1 MRRLIRHRD
10 TDIRLL
16 DELGLKGARVGDAMV
31 SDVHANFFV
40 NMGQARAADILELIE
55 QVRTRAR
62 ELRGIELETEVE
74 IVGEDA

>member
-1 MRRLIRHRD
+1 LPAG
-10 TDIRLL
+10 RLL

>member
-1 MRRLIRHRD
+1 
-10 TDIRLL
+10 
-16 DELGLKGARVGDAMV
+16 MV
-31 SDVHANFFV
+31 SEVHANFFV